1 MEKRITTIVLA
12 LFIFAVS
19 CKNKPKEEI
28 KQTEKYA
35 YYGDSISA
43 EGFVYANEVIN
54 KLASNDSIEIKIKG
68 KVNEVCQKKGCWMT
82 VALNDTTEMRVRFK
96 DYGFFMPFDIA
107 NDTVIFNGWMYKD
120 SVSVEELRH
129 YEKDAGKSQ
138 ATIDSIISPE
148 LNYLFEANGVLLK
161 K

>member
-1 MEKRITTIVLA
+1 MDKKISLIAILFSVIAISCNNQSKTEEKIVEK
-12 LFIFAVS
+12 FAF
-19 CKNKPKEEI
+19 
-28 KQTEKYA
+28 
-35 YYGDSISA
+35 YGDSISPDNYI
-43 EGFVYANEVIN
+43 YAGEAIP
-54 KLASNDSIEIKIKG
+54 KLNGKDSIEIKIKG

-82 VALNDTTEMRVRFK
+82 IALNDSTEMRVRFK

-107 NDTVIFNGWMYKD
+107 NDTVIFNGWMYRD
-120 SVSVEELRH
+120 SVSVEELQH

-138 ATIDSIISPE
+138 AAIDSITKPE